1 MYKQKQNMPTES
13 SPLIPV
19 EIVHIACQG
28 DSTLVFLKG
37 ELPKVI
43 PITMG
48 LMEGQSLM
56 VTIQKLRIGRPTI
69 YELTENLIGKMKGTV
84 RQLVIHCVRENTYH
98 AYLLIETSE
107 QPIMLDC
114 RPSDGMVLA
123 KYFDAPIYVTSE
135 LMDEAGRDI
144 PPG

>member
-1 MYKQKQNMPTES
+1 
-13 SPLIPV
+13 
-19 EIVHIACQG
+19 
-28 DSTLVFLKG
+28 
-37 ELPKVI
+37 
-43 PITMG
+43 
-48 LMEGQSLM
+48 MEAQSLALA
-56 VTIQKLRIGRPTI
+56 IREQQFNRPTV
-69 YELTENLIGKMKGTV
+69 YGLIRNVIEKMHGTV
-84 RQLVIHCVRENTYH
+84 RQLVIHSLRGDTYH